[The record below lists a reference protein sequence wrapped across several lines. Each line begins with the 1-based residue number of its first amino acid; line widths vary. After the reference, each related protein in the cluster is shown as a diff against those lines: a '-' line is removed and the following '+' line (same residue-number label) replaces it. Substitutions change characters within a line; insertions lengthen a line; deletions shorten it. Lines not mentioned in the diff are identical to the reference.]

1 MDKGGNTQRI
11 SIGYVLAAVGIVV
24 LLGGFIVLV
33 LVDRG
38 QRVKSGPPSGVEN
51 INVGPPGQHT
61 ESPMKYAHTPPAGG
75 KHNPVWQNC
84 GFYSKPVRDETSVH
98 SMEHGAV
105 WITYKPNLPKDQ
117 INEIKKVADS
127 KTYILASPY
136 KGIPSPVAASAWG
149 KQLRLDSADD
159 SRLQQFIR
167 YYRQGEQTPE
177 PGAACT
183 GGVGNPG

>member
-1 MDKGGNTQRI
+1 MGKSRNARRI
-11 SIGYVLAAVGIVV
+11 STGYIIAAVGVVV
-24 LLGGFIVLV
+24 LLGGFIALV
-33 LVDRG
+33 VIDRG
-38 QRVKSGPPSGVEN
+38 QRATSGPPSGVEN
-51 INVGPPGQHT
+51 INVGPPGRHT
-61 ESPMKYAHTPPAGG
+61 ESPVKYAQTPPAGG

-84 GFYSKPVRDETSVH
+84 GFYSKPVPNETSVH
-98 SMEHGAV
+98 SLEHGAV

-117 INEIKKVADS
+117 INEIKNMADN

-136 KGIPSPVAASAWG
+136 KGLPSPVVASAWG

-167 YYRQGEQTPE
+167 NYRQGKQTPE

-183 GGVGNPG
+183 GGVGSPG